1 MATGNRPRFVVFAPA
16 LALLLLLAG
25 AVNGQE
31 YRGKIQGLVTD
42 SSQAAVG
49 GARVTLRNVNTGVEA
64 VRETESTGR
73 FVFDLV
79 QPGTY
84 TVTVES
90 AGFNKFI
97 QENIGV
103 VTAGDVTVTAQMTVG
118 AVTETVSVTAEANA
132 VQFSTSTMT
141 TTVQGTML
149 NDLPV
154 LARNPFTLA
163 LLNPA
168 VVNQYWDVSH
178 RNPFY
183 MWSNAG
189 LDVGGSTGG
198 KNDQLLDGVPT
209 GVAARG
215 SYNSPMD
222 AVQEVVVQQNAVDA
236 EYGFSAGGVLNLSM
250 KSGTNDFHGSAY
262 WFGRNP
268 YFNAVTDPITRTPS
282 VVKNNIWEER
292 SVTRSR
298 RTRSSTSSYT
308 SNGRRPSPPRT
319 YRQSPR
325 TSSGRAT
332 SLIL

>member
-1 MATGNRPRFVVFAPA
+1 MA
-16 LALLLLLAG
+16 
-25 AVNGQE
+25 QE
-31 YRGKIQGLVTD
+31 YRGTVQGIVTD
-42 SSQAAVG
+42 PSQAAVT
-49 GARVTLRNVNTGVEA
+49 GARVTLKNINTGVEA
-64 VRETESTGR
+64 TRTTDATGR

-84 TVTVES
+84 TATVEAS
-90 AGFNKFI
+90 GFSKFI
-97 QENIGV
+97 RENISV
-103 VTAGDVTVTAQMTVG
+103 LTAGDVTVTAQMAVG
-118 AVTETVSVTAEANA
+118 GVAESVTVSAEVAA
-132 VQFSTSTMT
+132 VQFNTSTMT
-141 TTVQGTML
+141 TTVQGTL
-149 NDLPV
+149 LKDLPV

-222 AVQEVVVQQNAVDA
+222 AVQEVVVQQNAIDA

-268 YFNAVTDPITRTPS
+268 YFNAVVDPITRTPS
-282 VVKNNIWEER
+282 VVKNNIWGGTLGNPIKKNKIFNFFTYEQWRNTQPSSNRSTVPTDLER
-292 SVTRSR
+292 RGDFLAYADAAR
-298 RTRSSTSSYT
+298 H
-308 SNGRRPSPPRT
+308 
-319 YRQSPR
+319 
-325 TSSGRAT
+325 AAAD
-332 SLIL
+332 L